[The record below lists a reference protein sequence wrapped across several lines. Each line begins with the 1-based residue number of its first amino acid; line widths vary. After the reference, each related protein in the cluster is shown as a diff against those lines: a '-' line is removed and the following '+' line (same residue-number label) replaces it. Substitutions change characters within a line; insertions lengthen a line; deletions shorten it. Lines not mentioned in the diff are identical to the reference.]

1 MCMCNLV
8 FGKNT
13 IIKVAVNVCGITVS
27 IYVYKKKMYF
37 QIDNI
42 LKSDNESKYAQN
54 AGNAIS
60 DTHNSKKFRGGMP
73 PDPPSTLGPGGPRGN
88 IYFWV

>member
-1 MCMCNLV
+1 MCNLV

-13 IIKVAVNVCGITVS
+13 SIKVAVNVCGITVS
-27 IYVYKKKMYF
+27 IYLYKKKMYF
-37 QIDNI
+37 QIAKI

-60 DTHNSKKFRGGMP
+60 DTHNSKKFRGGAC
-73 PDPPSTLGPGGPRGN
+73 PRTPLAHSGQVALEVN
-88 IYFWV
+88 IYFLV